1 MRDNNMSSK
10 QFIENESGYHK
21 SAKKILCEWL
31 KTGGFN
37 DFPCSGGKWFGDG
50 VFMEYPLISALNE
63 YESFGG
69 CLSFNYLI
77 GDDRMDYYSDKH
89 NDERCPTYN
98 ECVAYGDIPVAI
110 LDLAIVYKG
119 FLSCGFE
126 ICYKNKVSE
135 EKKQKLQ
142 IFKGAIEIYE
152 INANDILK
160 QVKKPDNI
168 LDYCIKIL

>member
-1 MRDNNMSSK
+1 MK
-10 QFIENESGYHK
+10 KPYIINESGYHI

-31 KTGGFN
+31 ETGGFN
-37 DFPCSGGKWFGDG
+37 DFRCSSGKWFGDG
-50 VFMEYPLISALNE
+50 VFMEYPLINALNE
-63 YESFGG
+63 YEG
-69 CLSFNYLI
+69 CGFLSFNYHT
-77 GDDRMDYYSDKH
+77 GDERADYYSDKWD
-89 NDERCPTYN
+89 DERCPTYD
-98 ECVAYGDIPVAI
+98 ECIQYGDIPVAI
-110 LDLAIVYKG
+110 LDLAIVYNG

-135 EKKQKLQ
+135 EKKQKLR

-168 LDYCIKIL
+168 LDYCTRIL